1 MKKILKVAF
10 LLDKKNSW
18 ISKFINKK
26 DFKDLKRFSF
36 KKFFK
41 PSQAKGCEIVLILG
55 YTKILNSS
63 FLKSV
68 KYPLV
73 VHESNLPVGRGFSP
87 IQWQILKK
95 KSNITACLIH
105 INERVDAGKIILKDK
120 IKFNGTELNS
130 EIRKKQADI
139 TIKLIR
145 NFLKKFPK
153 ITYKEQKGEAT
164 YFKKRTPKDSQLKI
178 NQSIKSQ
185 FNLLRIC
192 DNNDYPAYFIFKK
205 KKYILRIFKEKKNVK
220 K

>member
-1 MKKILKVAF
+1 MKKIYKVAF
-10 LLDKKNSW
+10 LFDKKNSW
-18 ISKFINKK
+18 ISKFINEQK
-26 DFKDLKRFSF
+26 FKDMKRFSF

-41 PSQAKGCEIVLILG
+41 LSKAEGFEIVFILG
-55 YTKILNSS
+55 YTRILHPN

-73 VHESNLPVGRGFSP
+73 VHESNLPAGRGFAP

-95 KSNITACLIH
+95 SRSITACLIH
-105 INERVDAGKIILKDK
+105 INEKIDAGKIVLKDK
-120 IKFNGTELNS
+120 IKFDGTELNS

-153 ITYKEQKGEAT
+153 IRYKDQKGKPT

-192 DNNDYPAYFIFKK
+192 DNDNYPAYFNFKK
-205 KKYILRIFKEKKNVK
+205 KKFILKIFKG
-220 K
+220 